1 MSEPMKFPLPFANEG
16 DRADIPDTASGHRA
30 SIGGGFPQV
39 TELAKNLGG
48 MCPERSDFNGALN
61 ALSAFDFY
69 HQSGGRFV
77 WSRTAN
83 YAPPAVVYHN
93 GDMWWC
99 VKVNGAD
106 SEIIEPSTNESYWT
120 PFIQFLKSNAS
131 QFGTN
136 MEAPDYPIGTILPA
150 AQIKT
155 QPDEG
160 QWALCDGSSASKYT
174 EYIADTGLTTLP
186 NFMGMFLRGAGS
198 QTQNG
203 TTYSATLG
211 NFQGDAIRNLT
222 GKFAQ
227 DDISYY
233 PSGAFYRGD
242 KVSYDAESS
251 QTSKYDARYAVF
263 DASNVVP
270 TASENRPANK
280 TVYWII
286 KVSNERTGD
295 IKLPL
300 FTVTVTP
307 SANQTISYTA
317 NGKTYTETASFEQG
331 TQIANVKA
339 TGASGYRA
347 GTVVSSPASGTSFTL
362 TQNVALTATKA
373 VRACATGGTG
383 NFGLC
388 VRKRGAKNTYTFTVP
403 ANAQNVKMTCVD
415 TPNKHW
421 QGFAVLSQQDKDPW
435 MGYSKTNTQCLEG
448 ESYIIKITGGKSY
461 TLRPYNVN
469 GLYSKHDKTCY
480 FKVEWSTDINAA
492 TPTRF
497 DE

>member
-1 MSEPMKFPLPFANEG
+1 
-16 DRADIPDTASGHRA
+16 
-30 SIGGGFPQV
+30 
-39 TELAKNLGG
+39 
-48 MCPERSDFNGALN
+48 
-61 ALSAFDFY
+61 
-69 HQSGGRFV
+69 
-77 WSRTAN
+77 
-83 YAPPAVVYHN
+83 
-93 GDMWWC
+93 
-99 VKVNGAD
+99 
-106 SEIIEPSTNESYWT
+106 
-120 PFIQFLKSNAS
+120 
-131 QFGTN
+131 
-136 MEAPDYPIGTILPA
+136 
-150 AQIKT
+150 
-155 QPDEG
+155 
-160 QWALCDGSSASKYT
+160 
-174 EYIADTGLTTLP
+174 
-186 NFMGMFLRGAGS
+186 MGMFLRGAGS

-203 TTYSATLG
+203 TTYNSTLG
-211 NFQGDAIRNLT
+211 SFQRDAIRDIT
-222 GKFAQ
+222 GSFVI
-227 DDISYY
+227 DDMVSNGTHGII
-233 PSGAFYRGD
+233 PNGAFSTKGIG
-242 KVSYDAESS
+242 SANYDTSS
-251 QTSKYDARYAVF
+251 GGGGEGAVLNF
-263 DASNVVP
+263 SASNVVP

-300 FTVTVTP
+300 FTITVTP

-339 TGASGYRA
+339 TGKSGYRA
-347 GTVVSSPASGTSFTL
+347 GTVVSSPTSGTSFTL
-362 TQNVALTATKA
+362 TQNVALAATKA
-373 VRACATGGTG
+373 VRTCATGGTG
-383 NFGLC
+383 SFGLC
-388 VRKRGAKNTYTFTVP
+388 VRKRRVKNTYTVTVP
-403 ANAQNVKMTCVD
+403 ANAQNVKMTCID

-435 MGYSKTNTQCLEG
+435 MGYSKTNTQCREG